1 MYKEMHGVFEVIEDA
16 IDAAYEAQRILEAN
30 YTTEDRQKFIDAV
43 KAEALKVVNEETI
56 KEFEETGY
64 GRLDQK
70 LVKNYGSIVE
80 NPGVESLKHEVLA
93 SGKGVTIDFA
103 APYGTVGALTPV
115 TNGLVTVVCNTLS
128 MLAAGN
134 TIVFN
139 AHPAGKESACKAC
152 DLVNRAIV
160 EAGGP
165 DNVCTMIADPTYET
179 LDVIMAS
186 DKIKMLIGTGGEG
199 MVAKLMSSNKK
210 VIAAGPG
217 NPPAVIDETANV
229 KQAAQVLYEMVPF
242 ENNML
247 CITEKEA
254 FVVES
259 VYDEFVEAM
268 KECGARVLTEE
279 EAQKVIDLCIA
290 QRRRQA
296 DAQQEVR
303 RQERQC
309 HPEGRRPGSGRE
321 RGSAAGC
328 HPDRQCGS
336 SLCYVRTAHAHLP
349 HLQGQGLGRSYG
361 RSHQGRSGLP
371 PLRLRLDCFSGTGY
385 RSGQGTGLHLLRH
398 ERPHRWRHRH
408 DGHWLRLPHH
418 RCLHRRRLH
427 HPQHLYQIPPLRY
440 VPGRC
445 LHGLRIA
452 SIPFLYTPTV

>member
-30 YTTEDRQKFIDAV
+30 YTTEDRQKFIDAI

-70 LVKNYGSIVE
+70 LVKNYGSIAE

-268 KECGARVLTEE
+268 KECGARILTEE

-290 QRRRQA
+290 PNAEGKLMPNKKFVGKNANVILKAAGLEVDESVDLQLAVILTDSVDHPYVMCEQLMPIFPICKVKDW
-296 DAQQEVR
+296 DAAMAAAIKAE
-303 RQERQC
+303 
-309 HPEGRRPGSGRE
+309 
-321 RGSAAGC
+321 AGC
-328 HPDRQCGS
+328 HHSACVWTA
-336 SLCYVRTAHAHLP
+336 SL
-349 HLQGQGLGRSYG
+349 
-361 RSHQGRSGLP
+361 
-371 PLRLRLDCFSGTGY
+371 
-385 RSGQGTGLHLLRH
+385 
-398 ERPHRWRHRH
+398 
-408 DGHWLRLPHH
+408 
-418 RCLHRRRLH
+418 
-427 HPQHLYQIPPLRY
+427 
-440 VPGRC
+440 
-445 LHGLRIA
+445 
-452 SIPFLYTPTV
+452 

>member
-70 LVKNYGSIVE
+70 LVKNYGSIAE

-199 MVAKLMSSNKK
+199 MVAKLMSSSKK

-290 QRRRQA
+290 PNAEGKLMPNKKFVGKNANVILKAAGLEVDESVDLQLAVILTDSVDHPYVMCEQLMPIFPICKVKDW
-296 DAQQEVR
+296 DAAMAAAIKAE
-303 RQERQC
+303 
-309 HPEGRRPGSGRE
+309 
-321 RGSAAGC
+321 AGC
-328 HPDRQCGS
+328 HHSACVWTA
-336 SLCYVRTAHAHLP
+336 SLERATA
-349 HLQGQGLGRSYG
+349 LGKALG
-361 RSHQGRSGLP
+361 CT
-371 PLRLRLDCFSGTGY
+371 CFAMNGPTVGGTGMMGTGY
-385 RSGQGTGLHLLRH
+385 GSPTIAVSTGEGFTTPNTFTRFRRFAMCQGAAYMG
-398 ERPHRWRHRH
+398 
-408 DGHWLRLPHH
+408 
-418 RCLHRRRLH
+418 
-427 HPQHLYQIPPLRY
+427 
-440 VPGRC
+440 
-445 LHGLRIA
+445 
-452 SIPFLYTPTV
+452 

>member
-30 YTTEDRQKFIDAV
+30 YTTEDRQKFIAAV

-70 LVKNYGSIVE
+70 LVKNYGSIAE

-290 QRRRQA
+290 PNA
-296 DAQQEVR
+296 
-303 RQERQC
+303 
-309 HPEGRRPGSGRE
+309 EGKLMPNKKFVGKNANVILK
-321 RGSAAGC
+321 AAGLEVDESVDLQLAVILTDSVD
-328 HPDRQCGS
+328 HP
-336 SLCYVRTAHAHLP
+336 YVMCEQLMPIFPICKVKDWDAAMAAAIKAEAGCQIGRAH
-349 HLQGQGLGRSYG
+349 
-361 RSHQGRSGLP
+361 
-371 PLRLRLDCFSGTGY
+371 
-385 RSGQGTGLHLLRH
+385 
-398 ERPHRWRHRH
+398 
-408 DGHWLRLPHH
+408 
-418 RCLHRRRLH
+418 
-427 HPQHLYQIPPLRY
+427 
-440 VPGRC
+440 V
-445 LHGLRIA
+445 
-452 SIPFLYTPTV
+452 

>member
-70 LVKNYGSIVE
+70 LVKNYGSIAE

-290 QRRRQA
+290 PNA
-296 DAQQEVR
+296 
-303 RQERQC
+303 
-309 HPEGRRPGSGRE
+309 EGKLMPNKKFVGKNANVILK
-321 RGSAAGC
+321 AAGLEVDESVDLQLAVILTDRVD
-328 HPDRQCGS
+328 HP
-336 SLCYVRTAHAHLP
+336 
-349 HLQGQGLGRSYG
+349 
-361 RSHQGRSGLP
+361 
-371 PLRLRLDCFSGTGY
+371 
-385 RSGQGTGLHLLRH
+385 
-398 ERPHRWRHRH
+398 
-408 DGHWLRLPHH
+408 
-418 RCLHRRRLH
+418 
-427 HPQHLYQIPPLRY
+427 
-440 VPGRC
+440 
-445 LHGLRIA
+445 
-452 SIPFLYTPTV
+452 

>member
-1 MYKEMHGVFEVIEDA
+1 
-16 IDAAYEAQRILEAN
+16 
-30 YTTEDRQKFIDAV
+30 
-43 KAEALKVVNEETI
+43 
-56 KEFEETGY
+56 
-64 GRLDQK
+64 
-70 LVKNYGSIVE
+70 
-80 NPGVESLKHEVLA
+80 
-93 SGKGVTIDFA
+93 
-103 APYGTVGALTPV
+103 
-115 TNGLVTVVCNTLS
+115 

-279 EAQKVIDLCIA
+279 EAQKVVDLCIA
-290 QRRRQA
+290 PNA
-296 DAQQEVR
+296 
-303 RQERQC
+303 
-309 HPEGRRPGSGRE
+309 EGKLMPNKKFVGKNANVILK
-321 RGSAAGC
+321 AAGLEVDESVDLQLAVILTDSVD
-328 HPDRQCGS
+328 HP
-336 SLCYVRTAHAHLP
+336 YVIP
-349 HLQGQGLGRSYG
+349 HLQGQGLGCSYG
-361 RSHQGRSGLP
+361 SSHQGRSRLP

-408 DGHWLRLPHH
+408 DGHRLRLPHH

-427 HPQHLYQIPPLRY
+427 HPQHLHQIPPLRY

-452 SIPFLYTPTV
+452 SIPFLYTTTV

>member
-16 IDAAYEAQRILEAN
+16 IDAAHEAQRILEAN

-70 LVKNYGSIVE
+70 LVKNYGSIAE

-290 QRRRQA
+290 PNA
-296 DAQQEVR
+296 
-303 RQERQC
+303 
-309 HPEGRRPGSGRE
+309 EGKLMPNKKFVGKN
-321 RGSAAGC
+321 AN
-328 HPDRQCGS
+328 PDRQCGS

-408 DGHWLRLPHH
+408 DGHRLRLPHH

-427 HPQHLYQIPPLRY
+427 HPQHLHQIPPLRY

-452 SIPFLYTPTV
+452 SIPFLYTTTV

>member
-1 MYKEMHGVFEVIEDA
+1 MYKGMHGVFEVIEDA

-70 LVKNYGSIVE
+70 LVKNYGSIAE

-290 QRRRQA
+290 PNA
-296 DAQQEVR
+296 
-303 RQERQC
+303 
-309 HPEGRRPGSGRE
+309 EGKLMPNKKFVGKNANVILK
-321 RGSAAGC
+321 AAGLEVDESVDLQLAVILTDSVD
-328 HPDRQCGS
+328 HP
-336 SLCYVRTAHAHLP
+336 YVMCEQLMPIFPICKVKDWDAAMAAAIKAEAHCTTPPA
-349 HLQGQGLGRSYG
+349 
-361 RSHQGRSGLP
+361 SGLLLWNGL
-371 PLRLRLDCFSGTGY
+371 PLWA
-385 RSGQGTGLHLLRH
+385 RH
-398 ERPHRWRHRH
+398 WAAP
-408 DGHWLRLPHH
+408 
-418 RCLHRRRLH
+418 
-427 HPQHLYQIPPLRY
+427 
-440 VPGRC
+440 
-445 LHGLRIA
+445 A
-452 SIPFLYTPTV
+452 SP